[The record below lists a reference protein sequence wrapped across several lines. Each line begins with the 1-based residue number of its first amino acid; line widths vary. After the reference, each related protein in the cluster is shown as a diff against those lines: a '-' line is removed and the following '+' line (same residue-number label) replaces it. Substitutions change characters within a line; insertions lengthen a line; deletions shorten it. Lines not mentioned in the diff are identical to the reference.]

1 MLEFKQRYLKLST
14 ASTFI
19 FGPRGTGKSTFLKQ
33 VYPEAL
39 TFDLRS
45 SSQFRQLTSNPDRI
59 ASITK
64 EMPHKKTVIIDEIQ
78 RVPELLP
85 VIHKLIEEDKSVQ
98 FIMTGSSARKL
109 KKQGVDL
116 LAGRALRKE
125 MYPYMCSEINSDNI
139 DIDVLLKYGML
150 PLTFGTSPDLKQEA
164 LEAYISLYMEQEV
177 YQEALVRNIGD
188 FGHFLEIVSLSH
200 GSILNVSNI
209 ARDSGINR
217 KTVESFIQIL
227 EDILLAYKI
236 PVFTKKASRDN
247 TQHPKFYFFDSGVF
261 QAIRPKGPLDHP
273 AEVMGNAIEGL
284 VAQHLKAWIAYTGQ
298 KNDLYFWRNRYQHE
312 VDFILYGETGLFAIE
327 VKYSN
332 EIRKEDLKGIESFLQ
347 EYPTAITILLYR
359 GKEVLKK
366 GNVWVIPI
374 EKFLMKLVPGK
385 FELDEFIGMRI

>member
-200 GSILNVSNI
+200 GSILNVSNV

>member
-261 QAIRPKGPLDHP
+261 QAIRLKGPLDHP

>member
-150 PLTFGTSPDLKQEA
+150 PLIFGTSPDLKQEA

-188 FGHFLEIVSLSH
+188 FGHFLEIISLSH

-347 EYPTAITILLYR
+347 EYPTAITILLYM

>member
-261 QAIRPKGPLDHP
+261 QAIRLKGPLDHP

-347 EYPTAITILLYR
+347 EYPTAITILLYM

>member
-284 VAQHLKAWIAYTGQ
+284 VAQHLKAWIAYTVQ

>member
-200 GSILNVSNI
+200 GSILNVSNV

-261 QAIRPKGPLDHP
+261 QAIRLKGPLDHP

>member
-200 GSILNVSNI
+200 GSILNVSNV

-284 VAQHLKAWIAYTGQ
+284 VAQHLKAWIAYTVQ